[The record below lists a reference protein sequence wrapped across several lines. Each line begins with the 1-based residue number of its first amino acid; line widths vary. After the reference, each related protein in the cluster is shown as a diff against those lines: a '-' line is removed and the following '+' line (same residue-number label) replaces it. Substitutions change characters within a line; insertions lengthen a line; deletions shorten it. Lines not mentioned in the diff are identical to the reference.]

1 MYAHITDA
9 VAHMSKYNFAMM
21 MPMAHDKP
29 AFHVDLLYSIWCWN
43 SSDFDRGMDFR
54 FQVYNVLRSSL
65 FGHVSCLVVV
75 MLLLVIGIIYLFRS
89 DIRADHKTDDYS

>member
-29 AFHVDLLYSIWCWN
+29 AFHVDLLYFI
-43 SSDFDRGMDFR
+43 
-54 FQVYNVLRSSL
+54 
-65 FGHVSCLVVV
+65 
-75 MLLLVIGIIYLFRS
+75 
-89 DIRADHKTDDYS
+89 